1 MLAQG
6 NGVVCICHTSSQMSC
21 AIHYRQQDK
30 YRSGIMIWNM
40 GWNKD
45 QKYDWYIS
53 ILYVEVHG
61 GA

>member
-1 MLAQG
+1 
-6 NGVVCICHTSSQMSC
+6 MSC

-53 ILYVEVHG
+53 ILYLEVHG